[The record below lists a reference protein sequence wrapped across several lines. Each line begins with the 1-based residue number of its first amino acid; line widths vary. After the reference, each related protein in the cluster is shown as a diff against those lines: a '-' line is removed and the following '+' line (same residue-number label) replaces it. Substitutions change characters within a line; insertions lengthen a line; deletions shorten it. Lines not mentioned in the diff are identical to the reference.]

1 MYRYIELRTLGTNVR
16 VISGT
21 LKGRRLHSPDGAQVR
36 PTSDRLRETLFNILG
51 HRVDGARV
59 LDACAGTGA
68 LGIEALSRG
77 AAHVVFVEAHSDV
90 AALIMS
96 NLAHCEVEA
105 QAVVVKDNLSVVEA
119 EIYQVKN
126 QSNQDPLNYPIRI
139 NNKLAALLG
148 LVEGSESRP
157 TDQSHVVF
165 RRLVDLL
172 DEQVK
177 AMGIIILRDVGRL
190 NELLIREGLEPIRE
204 TRLVS

>member
-1 MYRYIELRTLGTNVR
+1 MR

-105 QAVVVKDNLSVVEA
+105 QAVVVVDSLPGAASRVELA
-119 EIYQVKN
+119 
-126 QSNQDPLNYPIRI
+126 DPFDVI
-139 NNKLAALLG
+139 
-148 LVEGSESRP
+148 
-157 TDQSHVVF
+157 
-165 RRLVDLL
+165 LL
-172 DEQVK
+172 DPPYDDPQIGGILSAIASQLRPGGILVLERSKRAPSLETPTLVVVRTVK
-177 AMGIIILRDVGRL
+177 VGDSVL
-190 NELLIREGLEPIRE
+190 DFYHDSNEPSPV
-204 TRLVS
+204 TRVAR